1 MAKYTIRLNYN
12 ATYTTTVEG
21 EFRNEGDALDAAR
34 EQAERA
40 LRYFF
45 ILHFLSMKKNLDFV
59 SFQFN
64 GLNSYL
70 CPLYY

>member
-34 EQAERA
+34 EQAEDA
-40 LRYFF
+40 DASEFVIGDEQVSQ
-45 ILHFLSMKKNLDFV
+45 ILEVK
-59 SFQFN
+59 
-64 GLNSYL
+64 
-70 CPLYY
+70 